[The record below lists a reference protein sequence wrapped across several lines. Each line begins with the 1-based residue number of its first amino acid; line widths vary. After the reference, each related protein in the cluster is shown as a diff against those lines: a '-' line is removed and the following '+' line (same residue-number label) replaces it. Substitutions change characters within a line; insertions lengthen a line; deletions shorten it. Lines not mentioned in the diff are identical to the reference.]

1 MGKTMPIYTT
11 KLADMENIREGRL
24 IPRSCLGE
32 CLLSESSLEDYA
44 MTQEENFHAK
54 EIAELPEVIEYINEH
69 DLKGHIVL
77 QFVHASPPIE
87 RVPAPESFF
96 KSTVSTAL
104 AGFCAQAVAAGARTS
119 VGKVA
124 ASLSAYKGE
133 VHAELREIFVL
144 LLEQRECKS

>member
-1 MGKTMPIYTT
+1 MPIYTT

-32 CLLSESSLEDYA
+32 CLLSEPSLEDYA

-77 QFVHASPPIE
+77 QFVHTSPPIE
-87 RVPAPESFF
+87 SVPAPESFF
-96 KSTVSTAL
+96 ESTVSTAL
-104 AGFCAQAVAAGARTS
+104 AGFCAQAVAALAHGHR
-119 VGKVA
+119 
-124 ASLSAYKGE
+124 
-133 VHAELREIFVL
+133 
-144 LLEQRECKS
+144 